1 MTGAGCLPE
10 ILARAEARRGAL
22 TEAELAFLLRL
33 ERENEIGMLCDAAYR
48 VKLREVGK
56 TVHLRGLIE
65 LGNRCVKNCLYC
77 GIRRDNTRE
86 NRFTLTMDE
95 VLAGAEQI
103 LAFGYGSL
111 VLQAGERTDVRW
123 TDFIT
128 EAVRKIRELDHGALG
143 ITLSLGEQS
152 EEIYRQWFEAGAH
165 RYLLR
170 IESSSPELYA
180 TLHPADVLH
189 RFAPRLEALRAL
201 RRIGYQVGTGVM
213 SGLPGQTAE
222 DLARDLIFFRDLD
235 IDMIGMGPYLPHHAT
250 PLGQKVLA
258 EGSFDPARQLSIGL
272 KMIAA
277 ARLLLH
283 DVNIASTTALQAL
296 APDGR
301 ERGLLAGANVMM
313 PNVTA
318 AGYRAN
324 YQLYDNKPGCD
335 ENAEESRAALE
346 RSVAA
351 IGETVEYGAWGDSPH
366 FRHRHDAKSVTTQS
380 QEVR

>member
-1 MTGAGCLPE
+1 MTDTGRLHE
-10 ILARAEARRGAL
+10 ILTKAEIERGIL
-22 TEAELAFLLRL
+22 TAEELAFLLRL
-33 ERENEIGMLCDAAYR
+33 DREEDMAALFEAACR
-48 VKLREVGK
+48 VKVREVGDA
-56 TVHLRGLIE
+56 VRLRGLIE
-65 LGNRCVKNCLYC
+65 LGNRCVKNCFYC

-95 VLAGAEQI
+95 VLAGAAKI
-103 LAFGYGSL
+103 LDFGYGSL
-111 VLQAGERTDVRW
+111 VLQAGERTDGAW

-128 EAVRKIRELDHGALG
+128 EAVREIKKLGSGALG

-152 EEIYRQWFEAGAH
+152 EAVYRRWFEAGAH

-180 TLHPADVLH
+180 ELHPDDGLH
-189 RFAPRLEALRAL
+189 RFAPRLEALHAL
-201 RRIGYQVGTGVM
+201 RRAGYQVGTGVM

-222 DLARDLIFFRDLD
+222 DLARDLLFFRDFD

-258 EGSFDPARQLSIGL
+258 AGGYDPARQLAVGL

-301 ERGLLAGANVMM
+301 ERGLLAGANVVM

-318 AGYRAN
+318 TVYRSN

-351 IGETVEYGAWGDSPH
+351 IGGRVEYGDWGDSPH
-366 FRHRHDAKSVTTQS
+366 FAKRKERV
-380 QEVR
+380 

>member
-1 MTGAGCLPE
+1 MTDTGRLRE
-10 ILARAEARRGAL
+10 ILAKGEACRGAL

-33 ERENEIGMLCDAAYR
+33 DAPEALRMLFDAAYR

-95 VLAGAEQI
+95 VLAGAEKI

-111 VLQAGERTDVRW
+111 VLQAGERTDAAW
-123 TDFIT
+123 ADFIT
-128 EAVRKIRELDHGALG
+128 EAVTKIKALDHGALG
-143 ITLSLGEQS
+143 ITLSLGEQT
-152 EEIYRQWFEAGAH
+152 EAVYRRWFEAGAH

-170 IESSSPELYA
+170 IESSTPELYA
-180 TLHPADVLH
+180 RLHPDDGLH
-189 RFAPRLEALRAL
+189 RFAPRLEALHAL
-201 RRIGYQVGTGVM
+201 RRAGYQVGTGVM

-222 DLARDLIFFRDLD
+222 DLARDLLFFRDLD

-250 PLGQKVLA
+250 PLGKMVLE
-258 EGSFDPARQLSIGL
+258 EGSYDPVRQLAIGL

-318 AGYRAN
+318 TDYRSD

-351 IGETVEYGAWGDSPH
+351 VGESVEYGAWGDSPH
-366 FRHRHDAKSVTTQS
+366 FRNRHG
-380 QEVR
+380 ERL

>member
-1 MTGAGCLPE
+1 MTGTERLRE
-10 ILARAEARRGAL
+10 ILARAEARRGVL
-22 TEAELAFLLRL
+22 SEAELAFLLRL
-33 ERENEIGMLCDAAYR
+33 ETPEELRMLFDAAYR
-48 VKLREVGK
+48 VKLREVGNK
-56 TVHLRGLIE
+56 VHLRGLIE

-111 VLQAGERTDVRW
+111 VLQAGERTDAGWV
-123 TDFIT
+123 DFIT
-128 EAVRKIRELDHGALG
+128 EAVTKIKALGHGALG
-143 ITLSLGEQS
+143 ITLSLGEQT
-152 EEIYRQWFEAGAH
+152 EEVYRCWFEAGAH

-180 TLHPADVLH
+180 KLHPADALH
-189 RFAPRLEALRAL
+189 AFAPRLEALHAL
-201 RRIGYQVGTGVM
+201 RRAGYQVGTGVM

-222 DLARDLIFFRDLD
+222 ELARDLLFFRDLD

-250 PLGQKVLA
+250 PLGKMVLA
-258 EGSFDPARQLSIGL
+258 EGSYDPARQLAIGL

-318 AGYRAN
+318 TAYRSD

-335 ENAEESRAALE
+335 ENAEASRAALE

-351 IGETVEYGAWGDSPH
+351 VGETVEYGTWGDSPH
-366 FRHRHDAKSVTTQS
+366 FRNRHG
-380 QEVR
+380 ERL